1 MKDKY
6 GYKIVISAV
15 IFNKEGKVLLA
26 KRSLDEEVLPG
37 YWGIPGGK
45 AETREDTKWFLE
57 SELKREIKEE
67 IGITIKDLHFIEN
80 HLHGASGKVQMCFM
94 ANMDSGNPKALEEVE
109 EVNWFGLEEMKKMQ
123 LTPMTLERVKLA
135 YDKKNYINPS

>member
-1 MKDKY
+1 MENKQLY
-6 GYKIVISAV
+6 TLVLSAV

-45 AETREDTKWFLE
+45 AETRQDTKGFLE
-57 SELKREIKEE
+57 TELKREIKEE
-67 IGITIKDLHFIEN
+67 TGITIKDLCFIEN
-80 HLHGASGKVQMCFM
+80 HLHGTSGKVQICFM
-94 ANMDSGNPKALEEVE
+94 ANIDSGNPKALEEIE
-109 EVNWFGLEEMKKMQ
+109 EVNWFSLEEMKEMQ

-135 YDKKNYINPS
+135 YEKSH